1 MENKSFAEFKV
12 GLFVSIAVLIVLL
25 TIIWTKGC
33 AVATKEQGYTVYFQK
48 VSGINEGDQVSVNG
62 VRKGKIDK
70 LELTGD
76 SVKISF
82 SIDKEIKIRK
92 DYNIY
97 VAATEL
103 TGGKVLYVEPGKSTA
118 EVSPEEPLHGSTGA
132 DFSSIMNSVQ
142 DITVNVKD
150 LLGEFKKSA
159 DNLNAALANVNSIV
173 GDENLKG
180 NIRSTMSNLSAT
192 SQNLNQLVAESRNGI
207 NGLTSKLGNTVDN
220 VDLAIGDNSKELK
233 TTFKEIQNLT
243 STVDT
248 LVYNLNTVVTEIN
261 NKERGIGKFITDD
274 RFFDNLNKTLEELE
288 KLTKKIRKDGVKI
301 NLF

>member
-1 MENKSFAEFKV
+1 MENKNFAEFKV

-33 AVATKEQGYTVYFQK
+33 AVATKEQAYVVYFEK
-48 VSGINEGDQVSVNG
+48 VSGINEGDQVAVNG

-118 EVSPEEPLHGSTGA
+118 EVSPEESLHGSTSA

-159 DNLNAALANVNSIV
+159 DNLNNVLANVNAIV

-180 NIRSTMSNLSAT
+180 NIKSTMSNLSAT
-192 SQNLNQLVAESRNGI
+192 SQNLNQLVNESRNGI

-220 VDLAIGDNSKELK
+220 VDLVIGDNSKELK
-233 TTFKEIQNLT
+233 NTFSEIQNLT

-261 NKERGIGKFITDD
+261 NKEKGIGKFITDD

>member
-1 MENKSFAEFKV
+1 MENKNFAEFKV
-12 GLFVSIAVLIVLL
+12 GLFVSIAVLVVLM
-25 TIIWTKGC
+25 TIIWAKGC
-33 AVATKEQGYTVYFQK
+33 AVGTKEQSYVVYFEK

-70 LELTGD
+70 LELAGD
-76 SVKISF
+76 SVKITF
-82 SIDKEIKIRK
+82 SIDKEIKIRN

-103 TGGKVLYVEPGKSTA
+103 TGGKVLYIEPGKSST
-118 EVSPEEPLHGSTGA
+118 EVNPDQALHGSTGA
-132 DFSSIMNSVQ
+132 DFSTIMNSVQ
-142 DITVNVKD
+142 GITVTVKD

-159 DNLNAALANVNSIV
+159 DNLNGVLANVNSIV

-180 NIRSTMSNLSAT
+180 NLRSTLSNLAAS
-192 SQNLNQLVAESRNGI
+192 SQNINQLVSESRNGI
-207 NGLTSKLGNTVDN
+207 NGLTSRLGNTVDN

-233 TTFKEIQNLT
+233 NTLNEIQNLT

-261 NKERGIGKFITDD
+261 NKEKGIGKFITDD
-274 RFFDNLNKTLEELE
+274 KFFNNMNKTLEEIE